1 MIRLQ
6 DKTYSK
12 KNTQLRPKKETEKV
26 TGMSEKKYYLA
37 IDIGASSGRHI
48 LGWLENGKI
57 RLEEIYRFE
66 NKLVKRNGHLC
77 WDMDHLFH
85 EVVAGMKEC
94 KRLDRIPYSMGI
106 DTWGVDF
113 VLLDAGGNVLGN
125 TVAYRDSRTQ
135 GMDEEVYKVIP
146 EAELYHRNGIQKQ
159 LFNSIYQLMA
169 IKKETPE
176 VLERA
181 SRFLM
186 VPEYLNYLLT
196 GEQKNEYTNATTAQL
211 VNAETQDWDYELM
224 KKLGIPTEIF
234 GALNMPKTVVG
245 PLTEAIA
252 ARVGF
257 QTTVVL
263 PATHDTGSAVM
274 AVPTTSDDS
283 IYLSSGTWSLM
294 GIERLIPDCTEESR
308 KHNFTNEGGYH
319 HRYRYLKNIMGLWM
333 MQNLRREFRHKYT
346 FEELY
351 QLACSA
357 RYFTSTVNVNDS
369 CFLAPD
375 SMRQALKAYC
385 ARTNQEVPETEG
397 ELLYCVY
404 RSLAKCYAETVAE
417 IEEVTGRNYDTIHVV
432 GGGCQDK
439 FLNNMLAKATGK
451 KVFAGPVE
459 ATAIGNLM
467 AQMLRDEVFADLNE
481 ARRAVAKSFDV
492 KQVEEIKY

>member
-1 MIRLQ
+1 MAEQ
-6 DKTYSK
+6 
-12 KNTQLRPKKETEKV
+12 
-26 TGMSEKKYYLA
+26 KYYLA

-57 RLEEIYRFE
+57 RIEEIYRFE
-66 NKLVKRNGHLC
+66 NKLVKQNGHLC

-85 EVVAGMKEC
+85 EVVEGLKKC
-94 KRLDRIPYSMGI
+94 QSLGRIPESVGI

-113 VLLDAGGNVLGN
+113 VLLDAGGSVIGN

-135 GMDEEVYKVIP
+135 GMDDEVYKVVP
-146 EAELYHRNGIQKQ
+146 EKELYGRNGIQKQ

-169 IKKETPE
+169 IKKETPVAFE
-176 VLERA
+176 KA
-181 SRFLM
+181 KRFLM

-196 GEQKNEYTNATTAQL
+196 GVQMNEYTNATTSQL

-224 KKLGIPTEIF
+224 RRLGIPTEIF
-234 GALNMPKTVVG
+234 GELQMPKTTVG
-245 PLTEAIA
+245 PLTPAMAE
-252 ARVGF
+252 RVGF
-257 QTTVVL
+257 QTPVVL

-294 GIERLIPDCTEESR
+294 GIERLIPDCTEASR
-308 KHNFTNEGGYH
+308 QHNFTNEGGYH

-351 QLACSA
+351 QLAYIA
-357 RYFTSTVNVNDS
+357 RYFTSTVNVNDAS
-369 CFLAPD
+369 FLAPD
-375 SMRQALKAYC
+375 SMRQAIKDYC
-385 ARTNQEVPETEG
+385 ARTEQEVPETEG

-404 RSLAKCYAETVAE
+404 RSLAKCYAETVVE
-417 IEEVTGRNYDTIHVV
+417 IETVTGRTYDTIHVV

-439 FLNNMLAKATGK
+439 FLNDLLAKATGK
-451 KVFAGPVE
+451 KVFAGSIE

-467 AQMLRDEVFADLNE
+467 AQMLRTGVFADLNE
-481 ARRAVAKSFDV
+481 ARRTVAKSFDV
-492 KQVEEIKY
+492 KEVEEVKF